1 MRLYLERYYLSKPDG
16 LRIPANHT
24 FKEGEKFRP
33 IGSPS
38 LTSRMISKA
47 LNDLTYFIVK
57 DNLSSF
63 QHAYR
68 LERGVH
74 TALIEI

>member
-1 MRLYLERYYLSKPDG
+1 MRLYLERFYLSKPEG
-16 LRIPANHT
+16 TRIPSNHE
-24 FKEGEKFRP
+24 FIEGEKFRP
-33 IGSPS
+33 IGCP
-38 LTSRMISKA
+38 TMASRMVSKA

-57 DNLSSF
+57 DRLGSF

-74 TALIEI
+74 TALIEV